1 MNEFIF
7 GHSQMRGG
15 NASLIPPYW
24 LLSSDKPLYLAI
36 SSKEQEDKNKPSP
49 RPSPTG
55 RVYSVILR
63 QRSRCTRDIEIV
75 QTCTVLTKEGARRST
90 RQIEFCINFSRHSE
104 AQRAERIKPMMAD
117 GGQEVRRA
125 SEFRG

>member
-1 MNEFIF
+1 MSLYLP
-7 GHSQMRGG
+7 HSQMHGG
-15 NASLIPPYW
+15 NASLIPPYQ
-24 LLSSDKPLYLAI
+24 LPQMSKRTKISPHPNPLP
-36 SSKEQEDKNKPSP
+36 QE
-49 RPSPTG
+49 

-75 QTCTVLTKEGARRST
+75 QTCTVLTKEGACRST
-90 RQIEFCINFSRHSE
+90 RQIEFCVNFSRHSE
-104 AQRAERIKPMMAD
+104 APRAERIQPMMAD